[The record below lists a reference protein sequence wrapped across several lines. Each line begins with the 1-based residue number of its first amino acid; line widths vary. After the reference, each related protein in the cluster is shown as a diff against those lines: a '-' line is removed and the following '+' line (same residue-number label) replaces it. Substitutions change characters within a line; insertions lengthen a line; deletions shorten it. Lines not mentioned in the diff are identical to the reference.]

1 MSFPVPAWMEEAINR
16 YRRKLG
22 HVKLARQIYEIQDRV
37 RENMAVAQV
46 QICFK
51 DKKVQRLLNRLGVY
65 SDWHPSYLD
74 YARALEKSQREMDWM
89 VDRIRERAI
98 LRDRWE
104 RRGLD
109 PVILSAIDNL
119 VIYR

>member
-1 MSFPVPAWMEEAINR
+1 MSFPVPAWMEEAIKR
-16 YRRKLG
+16 YRRKLS
-22 HVKLARQIYEIQDRV
+22 HVKLARQIYEIQERV
-37 RENMAVAQV
+37 IENMAVAQV
-46 QICFK
+46 QITFR
-51 DKKVQRLLNRLGVY
+51 DEKVQRLLNRLGVY

-74 YARALEKSQREMDWM
+74 YARALEKSQRTMDWL
-89 VDRIRERAI
+89 VDRIREHQI

-109 PVILSAIDNL
+109 PNILSEIDQL